1 MFLGL
6 KHSCEQ
12 DDGCEETGAGICL
25 GGVGWRGAG
34 AVSGEPHMTVWE
46 KGHLCN
52 RKKKNLQTTIQS
64 CNA

>member
-1 MFLGL
+1 MLLGL

-52 RKKKNLQTTIQS
+52 RKK
-64 CNA
+64 